1 MSRKIL
7 IAMLVAVLLLGAAPV
22 PSRAA
27 EPVKDDDGVQFA
39 SRPLARLIMGNIGR
53 FLVLRSELNI
63 TDEQRKKIAAE
74 IKSHKDEIGPIAN
87 EVFAKRQALRDAV
100 LNKPGDQQAI
110 MAAAN
115 DLGKAIGDAAL
126 LASKVVA
133 QVKPM
138 LTPEQQERI
147 KNFRMSNDKATAD
160 WISRIGQ

>member
-1 MSRKIL
+1 MS
-7 IAMLVAVLLLGAAPV
+7 AVLVVVLVLGAAAV
-22 PSRAA
+22 PSIAA
-27 EPVKDDDGVQFA
+27 EPVQDDGGVQFA

-74 IKSHKDEIGPIAN
+74 IKRHKDEIRPIAK
-87 EVFAKRQALRDAV
+87 EVFEKRQALRDAV
-100 LNKPGDQQAI
+100 LNKPGDKQAI

-115 DLGKAIGDAAL
+115 DLGKAIGDAAV

-147 KNFRMSNDKATAD
+147 KNFRMTNDKATSD
-160 WISRIGQ
+160 WISQIGQ